1 MAYHYYTQKE
11 LETYAGVDKFA
22 NIALQSGLQYM
33 ESKGNLFPIIPYEVA
48 FISCGRFATK
58 EGREKVLKAA
68 QKAKTVSS
76 DYNIKVCENGFSII
90 KVK

>member
-1 MAYHYYTQKE
+1 MAYHYYSQKE

-33 ESKGNLFPIIPYEVA
+33 EPKGNPFPIIPYEVA

-76 DYNIKVCENGFSII
+76 DYNIKVCENGFSVI